1 MAINFDAEAFLTGFF
16 GETANIIKTKSAEA
30 KEYKKEVKDLATRN
44 LAEVATRK
52 SKRDA
57 GISIAMNA
65 KALGASEEQVM
76 AAAMA
81 GPTALSAFYTNLSDM
96 AAELDVNKLDPEI
109 IAERISMSGDM
120 SMTDMDLET
129 LMNRQFGLD
138 TKGVSAEA
146 PKLSVMDRLFNKKAT
161 EKVDYELGQQKI
173 SGDMSY
179 TDVNAIAAQAEYET
193 LDPTA
198 TFSMRPYNDKKV
210 YDLTDATKLR
220 SNIGDALKLLKD
232 DRDYNEI
239 QLTLNTLVGG
249 ELTTEQ
255 AARKD
260 ELLAQKKA
268 MESDIISPIL
278 DEYADYYGDNFTV
291 PNEYIKYSRTPEAP
305 PSGNGL
311 LEINEANIQYITDAN
326 GVITGATIML
336 PSGPH
341 TMTAEDAIKMKT
353 EREEAGV

>member
-81 GPTALSAFYTNLSDM
+81 GPAALSAFYTNLSDM
-96 AAELDVNKLDPEI
+96 ANALDVNKLDPET
-109 IAERISMSGDM
+109 IAERINMTGDM

-138 TKGVSAEA
+138 TKGISAEA

-210 YDLTDATKLR
+210 YDLTDAAKLR
-220 SNIGDALKLLKD
+220 NNVGDAMKLLGD
-232 DRDYNEI
+232 DFEYKKMMSELDLYTAGNLSEGDADIRD
-239 QLTLNTLVGG
+239 G
-249 ELTTEQ
+249 
-255 AARKD
+255 
-260 ELLAQKKA
+260 LLAKKKE
-268 MESDIISPIL
+268 MERSIISPIL

-305 PSGNGL
+305 PSGNGH

-341 TMTAEDAIKMKT
+341 TMTAEDAIKMKI